1 MKLRIVGL
9 ALSASITGAAAADM
23 PSVAPVGYSK
33 SPVLAAAY
41 NWTGFYVGAM
51 GGYGWSQNF
60 HSGGTVVSTN
70 DLKGGFAG
78 GTVGYNW
85 QAPGSQFVLGLE
97 VDAAWSDMKHQE
109 PFILGTTL
117 EDRIRAMGSVTGRV
131 GFAAD
136 AALFYVKGGYAWAD
150 NRLALLNGVGTSLF
164 SESRV
169 HSGWTIGG
177 GVEYGFTPN
186 WSAKAE
192 YMYSSFTDSK
202 YLPALTPGGVA
213 LGMDI
218 HTAKVGINYRFGGP
232 IVARY

>member
-1 MKLRIVGL
+1 MRVRIAGL
-9 ALSASITGAAAADM
+9 ALLASVSCAVAADM
-23 PSVAPVGYSK
+23 PSAAPAAYSK

-41 NWTGFYVGAM
+41 NWTGFYVGVM
-51 GGYGWSQNF
+51 GGYGWSQNV
-60 HSGGTVVSTN
+60 HSGGAVASTN

-97 VDAAWSDMKHQE
+97 VDAAWSDMKYRE
-109 PFILGTTL
+109 AFILGTTL
-117 EDRIRAMGSVTGRV
+117 EDRIRSMGSVTGRV

-136 AALFYVKGGYAWAD
+136 AALVYVKGGYAWAD
-150 NRLALLNGVGTSLF
+150 NRLALLAGATTLF
-164 SESRV
+164 SESRL

-192 YMYSSFTDSK
+192 YMYSSFSDSN
-202 YLPALTPGGVA
+202 YLAAFTPGGVA

-218 HTAKVGINYRFGGP
+218 HTAKAGINYRFGGP